1 MAWGN
6 RRLKQK
12 NHTRPILF
20 FIGRDDFKLVVDYP
34 KPLLGYFNA
43 GALPHFLLEKMLNN
57 NPGKH
62 NKIMPPANTAA

>member
-34 KPLLGYFNA
+34 KPLLGYVNA
-43 GALPHFLLEKMLNN
+43 GALKGKPAYVFLVCDILF
-57 NPGKH
+57 
-62 NKIMPPANTAA
+62 